1 LDYSNGIY
9 KTYRITIYF
18 ESDQGPLHLGHAIS
32 SMMETNNSIIANRI
46 LNIEAEQ
53 QVLLDDGTYVNTEC
67 ELGRIENKNR
77 SSKIQLF
84 QREYSTSNQPNP
96 NTISRSQSPAHRTDP
111 DLLFASDIL
120 FEPVSESKDL
130 SPASNELRRIVKED
144 IKQTSMLEY
153 LG

>member
-1 LDYSNGIY
+1 MDYSNGIY

-46 LNIEAEQ
+46 LNVEAEQ

-67 ELGRIENKNR
+67 ELSRIENKNR

-84 QREYSTSNQPNP
+84 QREYSSSNQPIP
-96 NTISRSQSPAHRTDP
+96 NTIPRSQSLAHRTEADV
-111 DLLFASDIL
+111 LFASDKL
-120 FEPVSESKDL
+120 FEPVLESKDS
-130 SPASNELRRIVKED
+130 SPTSNKLRRIVKDD
-144 IKQTSMLEY
+144 IKQTSILEY